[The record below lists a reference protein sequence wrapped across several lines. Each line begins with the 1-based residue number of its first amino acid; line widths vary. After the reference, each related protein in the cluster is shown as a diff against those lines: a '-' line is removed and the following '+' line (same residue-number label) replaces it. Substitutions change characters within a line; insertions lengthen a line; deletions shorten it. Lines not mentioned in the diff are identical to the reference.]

1 MRNVVLF
8 QSASP
13 HRSPWIDA
21 CMATVRHWALTQDWH
36 YRFLGD
42 ELFDTLEA
50 DISKKLAGRNPIKAD
65 IGRLDLL
72 HTCLTGAEA
81 PDSAVWVDADTL
93 CIDPTW
99 TPDLS
104 ADSVFGEECWV
115 QQRQGGTWRR
125 YLSPHNAYMSFNR
138 GSPVLPFLRFA
149 ARSIVGRIDEHHMAP
164 QIVGPKLLKALHNLV
179 PFTLQPQAGAL
190 SPALR
195 DELLDTPGPAV
206 NCYRQAQR
214 PPLALVNLCQ
224 SLIDDNTTRAV
235 ITLIDEPHR
244 FAALST
250 S

>member
-1 MRNVVLF
+1 
-8 QSASP
+8 
-13 HRSPWIDA
+13 
-21 CMATVRHWALTQDWH
+21 
-36 YRFLGD
+36 
-42 ELFDTLEA
+42 
-50 DISKKLAGRNPIKAD
+50 
-65 IGRLDLL
+65 
-72 HTCLTGAEA
+72 
-81 PDSAVWVDADTL
+81 
-93 CIDPTW
+93 
-99 TPDLS
+99 
-104 ADSVFGEECWV
+104 
-115 QQRQGGTWRR
+115 
-125 YLSPHNAYMSFNR
+125 MSFNR